1 MHDGASIERLQGHD
15 EAEALGCPKCRW
27 AVRGCGRCRALSPAA
42 RRIKR
47 QKRELG
53 SRLGRRGA
61 AANAP
66 RGPAQLKQNNSQTG
80 PSKRCFPAEAP
91 AASKAQSQ
99 TGACAAPP
107 AKFRR
112 VEQEASPV
120 PGKQAFA
127 AATGSVRQREGP
139 EAAPL
144 PGPDGPPPSKFRRVQ
159 PSGSCSP
166 SHGTVSSGS
175 TSTAPPPSPAHAAPA
190 ADFRKKLEVGMEEA
204 RKRRL
209 SGKSDTSHPS
219 PLSPPL
225 KRMCKG
231 PGPASPRLLPEDPR
245 VALWHPPISPYG
257 LLEEELYPD
266 PWKLLV
272 ACMLL
277 NKTTS
282 RAVRSVIWT
291 LFDMCPGPLVAAVTH
306 VARIQALIQ
315 PLGLANK
322 RAEAI
327 QRLSWEYAHKD
338 WRDPQELHGVGRY
351 GADAYHMFCR
361 GLWREVEPED
371 KDLRRYR
378 DWLLATGGQGMGFQA
393 EAGGGGRGGGAAG
406 SQGPERV
413 EAMCCD

>member
-1 MHDGASIERLQGHD
+1 MHDGASIEHLQGHD
-15 EAEALGCPKCRW
+15 EAVALGCPKCRW
-27 AVRGCGRCRALSPAA
+27 AVRGCGRCRALSPEA

-66 RGPAQLKQNNSQTG
+66 RGPAQLKQNISQTG

-112 VEQEASPV
+112 V
-120 PGKQAFA
+120 
-127 AATGSVRQREGP
+127 
-139 EAAPL
+139 
-144 PGPDGPPPSKFRRVQ
+144 Q

-175 TSTAPPPSPAHAAPA
+175 TSTAPPPSPAHAVPA

-291 LFDMCPGPLVAAVTH
+291 LFDMCPGPLVAAATH

-327 QRLSWEYAHKD
+327 QRLSWDYAHKD

-393 EAGGGGRGGGAAG
+393 EAGGGGGRGGAAG

>member
-1 MHDGASIERLQGHD
+1 M
-15 EAEALGCPKCRW
+15 K
-27 AVRGCGRCRALSPAA
+27 
-42 RRIKR
+42 
-47 QKRELG
+47 
-53 SRLGRRGA
+53 
-61 AANAP
+61 
-66 RGPAQLKQNNSQTG
+66 GPPSHSLNVYLQNNSQTG

-144 PGPDGPPPSKFRRVQ
+144 PGPDGPPPSKFRKVQ

-225 KRMCKG
+225 KRMCKV
-231 PGPASPRLLPEDPR
+231 AS
-245 VALWHPPISPYG
+245 VAW
-257 LLEEELYPD
+257 
-266 PWKLLV
+266 W
-272 ACMLL
+272 
-277 NKTTS
+277 
-282 RAVRSVIWT
+282 
-291 LFDMCPGPLVAAVTH
+291 
-306 VARIQALIQ
+306 
-315 PLGLANK
+315 
-322 RAEAI
+322 
-327 QRLSWEYAHKD
+327 
-338 WRDPQELHGVGRY
+338 
-351 GADAYHMFCR
+351 
-361 GLWREVEPED
+361 
-371 KDLRRYR
+371 
-378 DWLLATGGQGMGFQA
+378 
-393 EAGGGGRGGGAAG
+393 GRGGSELLRLMQGTSFLKLPVEVPLHSGWEAAFNG
-406 SQGPERV
+406 SLLQSCGVLQHCLVHSHSCAPDCR
-413 EAMCCD
+413 